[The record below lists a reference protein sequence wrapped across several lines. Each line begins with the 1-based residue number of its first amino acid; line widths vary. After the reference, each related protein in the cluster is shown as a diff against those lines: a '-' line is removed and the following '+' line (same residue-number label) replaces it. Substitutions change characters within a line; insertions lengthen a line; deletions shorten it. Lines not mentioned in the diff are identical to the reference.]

1 MSDCINGEIISVTVT
16 VDEETVI
23 GTINTAARG
32 PQGEPGTG
40 GGGAWNELTGTADSI
55 PFTVTTAPAHSE
67 GTVYYDSTDHSLTYY
82 VDEAD
87 VSMNIGREMWIR
99 VRNDTGSTIA
109 NGKVVYLSGA
119 TGQTPTIALARAN
132 ALATSRVIGI
142 ATHDIENNSFGYV
155 TTVGEVKGLNTSAYT
170 DGAMLFLSA
179 STAGEL
185 TTTAPTTP
193 NRAIQVATVSHAH
206 VSQGKLFCHP
216 ETDSVD
222 STGIADSTSIG
233 RALVTASTA
242 SVGRTTLGS
251 TATGDALFT
260 AASVAAAKSTLGIV
274 SKRKTTQTDR
284 NNAGTGSTYTTDGD
298 FTIPVTAGQTYRVEF
313 AFYTTATSASGF
325 KGQFTIPSVPS
336 NITASANGIGI
347 TSQPGAAIVAL
358 AMTTGGL
365 IGTAALTRGT
375 ATTNGTY
382 HGFFEVTIGTTGGN
396 LLFQWAQS
404 SASVDNTSVLA
415 NSSVT
420 AIERTP

>member
-40 GGGAWNELTGTADSI
+40 GGGAWNELTGTADAI
-55 PFTVTTAPAHSE
+55 PFTLTTAPAHSE
-67 GTVYYDSTDHSLTYY
+67 GKVYYDSTDHSLTYY
-82 VDEAD
+82 VDEAE
-87 VSMNIGREMWIR
+87 VAMNIGREMWIR
-99 VRNDTGSTIA
+99 VRNNSGSTIA

-132 ALATSRVIGI
+132 ALATSRVIGV

-170 DGAMLFLSA
+170 DGVMLFLSA

-185 TTTAPTTP
+185 TTTAPTAP

-233 RALVTASTA
+233 RALVTAATA

-260 AASVAAAKSTLGIV
+260 AADMAAANLALGEIRSAASGDVTATTQNVWVDTGASVALTSGTWRVMAFYHGANVTSSATNVRLSASANWSDTNGRRIATV
-274 SKRKTTQTDR
+274 
-284 NNAGTGSTYTTDGD
+284 TGSA
-298 FTIPVTAGQTYRVEF
+298 ITAGPTFVSASLTSSAANFGTASLVAGEIIAIVKMTGSGTLSMQVTNT
-313 AFYTTATSASGF
+313 AATGTATSYTGNHL
-325 KGQFTIPSVPS
+325 I
-336 NITASANGIGI
+336 
-347 TSQPGAAIVAL
+347 AL
-358 AMTTGGL
+358 KIA
-365 IGTAALTRGT
+365 
-375 ATTNGTY
+375 
-382 HGFFEVTIGTTGGN
+382 
-396 LLFQWAQS
+396 
-404 SASVDNTSVLA
+404 
-415 NSSVT
+415 
-420 AIERTP
+420 